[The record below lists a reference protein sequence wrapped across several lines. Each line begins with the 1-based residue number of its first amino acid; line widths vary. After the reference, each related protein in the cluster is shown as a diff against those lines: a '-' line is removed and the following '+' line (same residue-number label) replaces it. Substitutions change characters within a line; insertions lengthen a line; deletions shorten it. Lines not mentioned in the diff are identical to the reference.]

1 MGELEMLSPVVEGIS
16 LPKDKKTEQEAPK
29 ETPSSAAAVAEAA
42 GPPLPV
48 LIPYGDD
55 DDIAAPTP
63 KRMRLSMKEETK

>member
-1 MGELEMLSPVVEGIS
+1 MLSPVVEGIS
-16 LPKDKKTEQEAPK
+16 LPKDKKTEQEAP
-29 ETPSSAAAVAEAA
+29 ETLTSAAAVAEGA

-55 DDIAAPTP
+55 DDIAAPAP